1 MPPVSFS
8 STVRIDGESYAARP
22 LSGPRTF
29 AVNYVPQVAGQQP
42 TVQMDPLNDTDWS
55 DGRGWGFNNDC
66 SEGMMMPGA
75 EVTSMTIATQPGA
88 DLEQFAEQDGHIYV
102 VGGRYAY
109 KIANGSGAV
118 TADQDLGAATL
129 AVSIVPW
136 KTSLIVGARTTDDIW
151 ELPSGGAWNNT
162 MIAGVVTR
170 GKLTTV
176 WWNTDGLSSLRLVG
190 EVAPTTLS
198 YVAASARTSTDWKVA
213 IALGAYPIRS
223 MVSTRFH
230 AYAVTTGGVFDFGSD
245 GTAPNLT
252 PDIEQI
258 VMDTNGKASLATDGY
273 VYFNAGYTLK
283 RLNVMT
289 SQTYGASE
297 DCGWAG
303 QIPQTCPM
311 SGYCTALAK
320 YGNFLWAA
328 IYDGTN
334 TWVCKAR
341 ASVQGDRVGPLTW
354 FVSPIYLPGVKVT
367 TLHVSGLVS
376 MNPRLWMGCTVGS
389 TRSLKWAHLPLDS
402 AYRDLRQARLYRF
415 NSSFVYDAPDE
426 DHGDDSLPKF
436 LREFVGEGETLGT
449 GPQIALG
456 VLADGSAAP
465 TPIGTYRANPR
476 AVVHPTATVMAGRYI
491 LRHTGTGTNTT
502 PPVLRKE
509 SRRVIPRPD
518 LLQVRGYQLII
529 GPEARYAD
537 GAVDGRD
544 RKTAQRTMERL
555 QKAGPVS
562 FRDEAGLELRV
573 LISAGQTMNEVEGTL
588 GDSETR
594 RVLVV
599 DCQVAVLS
607 TQGTYWRWND
617 GTKWGQSGKVWL

>member
-1 MPPVSFS
+1 LPPVSFPNE
-8 STVRIDGESYAARP
+8 VRIDGESYRARP
-22 LSGPRTF
+22 LSGPRSY
-29 AVNYVPQVAGQQP
+29 AVSYYPQVKGQEP
-42 TVQMDPLNDTDWS
+42 SVQLDPLNESDWS
-55 DGRGWGFNNDC
+55 DGRGWGQNVDT
-66 SEGMMMPGA
+66 SEGMMMPGP
-75 EVTSMTIATQPGA
+75 EVTSVALPSAPGA

-118 TADQDLGAATL
+118 TADQDLGAAYL

-136 KTSLIVGARTTDDIW
+136 KTSLIVGGRTTGNIW
-151 ELPSGGAWNNT
+151 ELPSAGAWT
-162 MIAGVVTR
+162 QVMISAAVQR
-170 GKLTTV
+170 GKSTTV
-176 WWNTDGLSSLRLVG
+176 WWNTDGLSSLRLVA

-198 YVAASARTSTDWKVA
+198 YVAASPRTSTDWKVA

-258 VMDTNGKASLATDGY
+258 VMDTNGRASLATDGY

-297 DCGWAG
+297 DCGWAS
-303 QIPQTCPM
+303 QIPQTAPM

-320 YGNFLWAA
+320 YGNFIWAA

-334 TWVCKAR
+334 TWVIKGR
-341 ASVQGDRVGPLTW
+341 PSVQGDRVGPLTW
-354 FVSPIYLPGVKVT
+354 HVAPIYLAGVKVT
-367 TLHVSGLVS
+367 ALHVSGLVS
-376 MNPRLWMGCTVGS
+376 MNPRLWMGCTTAGV
-389 TRSLKWAHLPLDS
+389 RSLKWAHLPLDS

-415 NSSFVYDAPDE
+415 SSSFTYDAPDE

-449 GPQIALG
+449 GPQIALS
-456 VLADGSAAP
+456 VLADGSAAA

-476 AVVHPTATVMAGRYI
+476 AVVRPTSTVMAGRYI
-491 LRHTGTGTNTT
+491 LRHTGTGTTSS
-502 PPVLRKE
+502 PPILRKE

-518 LLQVRGYQLII
+518 LLQVRTYQIVV
-529 GPEARYAD
+529 GQEVRYGD
-537 GAVDGRD
+537 GALDGRD

-555 QKAGPVS
+555 QRVGPIS
-562 FRDEAGLELRV
+562 FRDESGQELWV
-573 LISAGQTMNEVEGTL
+573 LVSAGQTMTEVEATL
-588 GDSETR
+588 GDSEAR

-607 TQGTYWRWND
+607 TQGSTWRWND
-617 GTKWGQSGKVWL
+617 GTTWGAADKVWS